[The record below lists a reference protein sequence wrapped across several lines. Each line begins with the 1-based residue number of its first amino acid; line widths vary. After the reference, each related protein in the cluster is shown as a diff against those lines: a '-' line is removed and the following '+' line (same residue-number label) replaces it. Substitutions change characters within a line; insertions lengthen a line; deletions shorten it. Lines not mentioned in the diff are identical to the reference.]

1 MGLDMKFYFAP
12 MEGVSGYI
20 YRNAYHK
27 HFHNM
32 DRYFT
37 PFIAPKKNHAMSSKE
52 KNDVL
57 PENNTGMET
66 IPQIL
71 TNQAEY
77 FLHTSSVL
85 AEMGYQEVNL
95 NLGCPSSTV
104 VTKKKGA
111 GFLSEPDRLE
121 HFLEDVVKG
130 LEPLGMQLSIKTRI
144 GMRDAEEFAD
154 LLDLYNDFPLT
165 ELIIHPRLQTDLYN
179 NTPDW
184 EAFRQAVDTSK
195 HTLCYNGD
203 LFTVEAYEQFCN
215 AFPQIDRV
223 MFGRGIL
230 RNPCLVDGIQ
240 NGTAVDYAT
249 IRLFHDDILEGYTEA
264 FSGDR
269 PVLFK
274 MKELWS
280 HMLPLFPQGETYAKS
295 IRKVERIGEYK
306 GIAQQLFSTVL

>member
-1 MGLDMKFYFAP
+1 MKFYFAP

-27 HFHNM
+27 HFCSM

-57 PENNTGMET
+57 PENNIGMEV

-77 FLHTSSVL
+77 FLHTSAKL
-85 AEMGYQEVNL
+85 AEMGYKEVNL

-121 HFLEDVVKG
+121 RFLEDVVKG
-130 LEPLGMQLSIKTRI
+130 LESLGLQLSIKTRI
-144 GMRDAEEFAD
+144 GLRDAEEFAD

-179 NTPDW
+179 NTPNWD
-184 EAFRQAVDTSK
+184 AFAQAVATSK

-203 LFTVEAYEQFCN
+203 IFTVEAYRRFCE
-215 AFPQIDRV
+215 AFPQIDHV
-223 MFGRGIL
+223 MLGRGIL
-230 RNPCLVDGIQ
+230 RNPCLLGQIKDGEK
-240 NGTAVDYAT
+240 VDYQKIYA
-249 IRLFHDDILEGYTEA
+249 FHNDILDGYTEA

-280 HMLPLFPQGETYAKS
+280 HMLPLFPKGEVYAKN
-295 IRKVERIGEYK
+295 IRKVERISEYQ
-306 GIAQQLFSTVL
+306 GIAAQLFGTVL

>member
-1 MGLDMKFYFAP
+1 MKFYFAP

-20 YRNAYHK
+20 YRNAYQK
-27 HFHNM
+27 HFHHI

-57 PENNTGMET
+57 PANNVGMEV

-85 AEMGYQEVNL
+85 AEMGYKEVNL

-130 LEPLGMQLSIKTRI
+130 LEPMDMQLSIKTRI
-144 GMRDAEEFAD
+144 GLRDAEEFAD

-179 NTPDW
+179 NTPNW
-184 EAFRQAVDTSK
+184 TAFRQAVETSK

-203 LFTVEAYEQFCN
+203 LFSAEAYQKFCD
-215 AFPQIDRV
+215 AFPNIDRV

-230 RNPCLVDGIQ
+230 RNPCLLEQINDG
-240 NGTAVDYAT
+240 TKVDYQK
-249 IRLFHDDILEGYTEA
+249 IYLFHNDILAGYTEA

-280 HMLPLFPQGETYAKS
+280 HMIALFPQGEDYAKS
-295 IRKVERIGEYK
+295 IRKVERISEYQW
-306 GIAQQLFSTVL
+306 IATQLFGTVL

>member
-1 MGLDMKFYFAP
+1 MKFYFAP

-27 HFHNM
+27 HFHSM

-57 PENNTGMET
+57 PEHNIGMEV

-77 FLHTSSVL
+77 FLHTSAKL
-85 AEMGYQEVNL
+85 AEMGYKEVNL

-130 LEPLGMQLSIKTRI
+130 LEPLEMQLSIKTRI
-144 GMRDAEEFAD
+144 GLRDVEEFAD

-179 NTPDW
+179 NTPNWD
-184 EAFRQAVDTSK
+184 AFGQAAATSK
-195 HTLCYNGD
+195 HVLCYNGD
-203 LFTVEAYEQFCN
+203 IFTVEAYQRFCE

-223 MFGRGIL
+223 MLGRGIL
-230 RNPCLVDGIQ
+230 LNPCLLGQIKDEAKVEYQKI
-240 NGTAVDYAT
+240 YA
-249 IRLFHDDILEGYTEA
+249 FHNDILDGYTEA

-274 MKELWS
+274 MKELWG

>member
-1 MGLDMKFYFAP
+1 MKFYFAP

-20 YRNAYHK
+20 YRNAYQK
-27 HFHNM
+27 HFHNI

-57 PENNTGMET
+57 PENNIGMEV

-77 FLHTSSVL
+77 FLHTSAKL
-85 AEMGYQEVNL
+85 AEMGYKEVNL

-179 NTPDW
+179 NTPNWD
-184 EAFRQAVDTSK
+184 AFAQAVATSK

-203 LFTVEAYEQFCN
+203 IFTVETYQRFCET
-215 AFPQIDRV
+215 FPQIDRV
-223 MFGRGIL
+223 MLGRGIL
-230 RNPCLVDGIQ
+230 RNPCLLGQIKEGEKVEYQKI
-240 NGTAVDYAT
+240 YA
-249 IRLFHDDILEGYTEA
+249 FHNDILDGYTEA

-274 MKELWS
+274 MKELWG
-280 HMLPLFPQGETYAKS
+280 HMLPLFSQGETYAKS
-295 IRKVERIGEYK
+295 IRKVERISEYK

>member
-1 MGLDMKFYFAP
+1 MNFYFAP

-20 YRNAYHK
+20 YRNAYQK
-27 HFHNM
+27 YFHNI

-57 PENNTGMET
+57 PEHNVGMHV

-77 FLHTSSVL
+77 FLHTASVL
-85 AEMGYQEVNL
+85 SEMGYTEVNL

-104 VTKKKGA
+104 VSKKKGA

-121 HFLEDVVKG
+121 HFLDDVTKG
-130 LEPLGMQLSIKTRI
+130 LERLNMKLSIKTRL
-144 GMRDAEEFAD
+144 GMRDVDEFAD
-154 LLDLYNDFPLT
+154 LLDLYNEFPLS

-179 NTPDW
+179 NTPNW
-184 EAFRQAVDTSK
+184 EAFRQAVQTSTHK
-195 HTLCYNGD
+195 LCYNGD
-203 LFTVEAYEQFCN
+203 LFTLEAYQTFTE
-215 AFPQIDRV
+215 AFPEIDTV

-230 RNPCLVDGIQ
+230 RNPCLLNQIQ
-240 NGTAVDYAT
+240 QGAEVDYHL
-249 IRLFHDDILEGYTEA
+249 IRMFHDDLLDGYTEA

-280 HMLPLFPQGETYAKS
+280 HMLSLFPQGETFAKK
-295 IRKVERIGEYK
+295 IRKVERINEYK
-306 GIAQQLFSTVL
+306 AIASQLFDSVSV

>member
-1 MGLDMKFYFAP
+1 MNFYFAP

-20 YRNAYHK
+20 YRNAYQK
-27 HFHNM
+27 YFHNI

-57 PENNTGMET
+57 PEHNVGMHV

-77 FLHTSSVL
+77 FLHTASVL
-85 AEMGYQEVNL
+85 SEMGYTEVNL

-104 VTKKKGA
+104 VSKKKGA

-121 HFLEDVVKG
+121 HFLDDVTKG
-130 LEPLGMQLSIKTRI
+130 LERLNMKLSIKTRL
-144 GMRDAEEFAD
+144 GMRDVDEFAD
-154 LLDLYNDFPLT
+154 LLDLYNEFPLS

-179 NTPDW
+179 NTPNW
-184 EAFRQAVDTSK
+184 EAFRQTVQTST
-195 HTLCYNGD
+195 HRLCYNGD
-203 LFTVEAYEQFCN
+203 LFTLEAYQTFTE
-215 AFPQIDRV
+215 AFPEIDTV

-230 RNPCLVDGIQ
+230 RNPCLIDQIQ
-240 NGTAVDYAT
+240 RGAKVDYHL
-249 IRLFHDDILEGYTEA
+249 IRMFHDDLLDGYTEA
-264 FSGDR
+264 FSGDK

-274 MKELWS
+274 MKELWG
-280 HMLPLFPQGETYAKS
+280 HMLSLFPQGETFAKK
-295 IRKVERIGEYK
+295 IRKVERINEYK
-306 GIAQQLFSTVL
+306 VIAAQLFDSVSV

>member
-1 MGLDMKFYFAP
+1 MNFYFAP

-20 YRNAYHK
+20 YRNAYQK
-27 HFHNM
+27 YFHNI

-57 PENNTGMET
+57 PEHNIGMHV

-77 FLHTSSVL
+77 FLHTASVL
-85 AEMGYQEVNL
+85 SEMGYTEVNL

-104 VTKKKGA
+104 VSKKKGA

-121 HFLEDVVKG
+121 HFLDDVTKG
-130 LEPLGMQLSIKTRI
+130 LERLNMKLSIKTRL
-144 GMRDAEEFAD
+144 GMRDVDEFAD
-154 LLDLYNDFPLT
+154 LLDLYNEFPLS

-179 NTPDW
+179 NTPNW
-184 EAFRQAVDTSK
+184 EAFRQAVQTST
-195 HTLCYNGD
+195 HRLCYNGD
-203 LFTVEAYEQFCN
+203 LFTLEAYQTFIE
-215 AFPQIDRV
+215 AFPETDTV

-230 RNPCLVDGIQ
+230 RNPCLLNQIQ
-240 NGTAVDYAT
+240 QGAEVDYHL
-249 IRLFHDDILEGYTEA
+249 IRMFHDDLLDGYTKA

-280 HMLPLFPQGETYAKS
+280 HMFSLFPQGETFAKK
-295 IRKVERIGEYK
+295 IRKVERINEYK
-306 GIAQQLFSTVL
+306 VIAAQLFDSVSV

>member
-1 MGLDMKFYFAP
+1 MNFYFAP

-20 YRNAYHK
+20 YRNAYQK
-27 HFHNM
+27 YFHNI

-57 PENNTGMET
+57 PEHNVGMHV

-77 FLHTSSVL
+77 FLHTASVL
-85 AEMGYQEVNL
+85 SEMGYTEVNL

-104 VTKKKGA
+104 VSKKKGA

-121 HFLEDVVKG
+121 HFLDDVTKG
-130 LEPLGMQLSIKTRI
+130 LERLNMKLSIKTRL
-144 GMRDAEEFAD
+144 GMRDVDEFAD
-154 LLDLYNDFPLT
+154 LLDLYNEFPLS

-179 NTPDW
+179 NTPNW
-184 EAFRQAVDTSK
+184 EAFRQAVQTST
-195 HTLCYNGD
+195 HRLCYNGD
-203 LFTVEAYEQFCN
+203 LFTLEAYQTFTE
-215 AFPQIDRV
+215 AFPEIDTV

-230 RNPCLVDGIQ
+230 RNPCLLNQIQ
-240 NGTAVDYAT
+240 QGAEVDYHI
-249 IRLFHDDILEGYTEA
+249 IRMFHDDLLDGYTEA
-264 FSGDR
+264 FSGDK

-274 MKELWS
+274 MKELWG
-280 HMLPLFPQGETYAKS
+280 HMLSLFPQGETFAKK
-295 IRKVERIGEYK
+295 IRKVERINEYK
-306 GIAQQLFSTVL
+306 VIAAQLFDSVSV

>member
-1 MGLDMKFYFAP
+1 MNFYFAP

-20 YRNAYHK
+20 YRNAYQK
-27 HFHNM
+27 YFHNI

-57 PENNTGMET
+57 PEHNIGMHV

-77 FLHTSSVL
+77 FLHTASVL
-85 AEMGYQEVNL
+85 SEMGYTEVNL

-104 VTKKKGA
+104 VSKKKGA

-121 HFLEDVVKG
+121 HFLDDVTKG
-130 LEPLGMQLSIKTRI
+130 LERLNMKLSIKTRL
-144 GMRDAEEFAD
+144 GMRDVDEFAD
-154 LLDLYNDFPLT
+154 LLDLYNEFPLS

-179 NTPDW
+179 NTPNW
-184 EAFRQAVDTSK
+184 EAFRQAVQTST
-195 HTLCYNGD
+195 HRLCYNGD
-203 LFTVEAYEQFCN
+203 LFTLEAYQTFIE
-215 AFPQIDRV
+215 AFPETDTV

-230 RNPCLVDGIQ
+230 RNPCLLNQIQ
-240 NGTAVDYAT
+240 QGAEVDYHL
-249 IRLFHDDILEGYTEA
+249 IRMFHDDLLDGYTKA

-280 HMLPLFPQGETYAKS
+280 HMFSLFPQGETFAK
-295 IRKVERIGEYK
+295 K
-306 GIAQQLFSTVL
+306 

>member
-1 MGLDMKFYFAP
+1 MKYYFAP

-20 YRNAYHK
+20 YRNAYQK
-27 HFHNM
+27 HFHNI

-52 KNDVL
+52 RNDVL
-57 PENNTGMET
+57 PAHNQGMEV

-85 AEMGYQEVNL
+85 ADLGYTEVNL

-121 HFLEDVVKG
+121 HFLEDVIKG

-144 GMRDAEEFAD
+144 GMRDAEEFAE
-154 LLDLYNDFPLT
+154 LLDLYNGFPLS
-165 ELIIHPRLQTDLYN
+165 ELIIHPRLQKDLYN

-203 LFTVEAYEQFCN
+203 LFTVEAYQKFCKT
-215 AFPQIDRV
+215 FPDIDRV

-230 RNPCLVDGIQ
+230 RNPCLLDQIQQ
-240 NGTAVDYAT
+240 NGVVDYSK
-249 IRLFHDDILEGYTEA
+249 IQLFHDDILSGYTEA

-274 MKELWS
+274 MKELWG
-280 HMLPLFPQGETYAKS
+280 HMLPLFPQGESFAKE
-295 IRKVERIGEYK
+295 IRKVERIAEYK
-306 GIAQQLFSTVL
+306 AITARLFLTV

>member
-1 MGLDMKFYFAP
+1 MKFYFAP

-27 HFHNM
+27 HFHSM

-57 PENNTGMET
+57 PVNNIGMEV

-77 FLHTSSVL
+77 FLHTSAKL
-85 AEMGYQEVNL
+85 AEMGYKEVNL

-144 GMRDAEEFAD
+144 GLRDVEEFAE

-165 ELIIHPRLQTDLYN
+165 ELIIHPRLQKDLYN
-179 NTPDW
+179 NTPNWD
-184 EAFRQAVDTSK
+184 AFAQAVAVSK

-203 LFTVEAYEQFCN
+203 IFTAEAYRRFCE

-223 MFGRGIL
+223 MLGRGIL
-230 RNPCLVDGIQ
+230 RNPCLLEQIKEG
-240 NGTAVDYAT
+240 AKVDYQKIYA
-249 IRLFHDDILEGYTEA
+249 FHNDILDGYTEV

-280 HMLPLFPQGETYAKS
+280 HMLPLFPQGESYAKN
-295 IRKVERIGEYK
+295 IRKVERISEYE
-306 GIAQQLFSTVL
+306 GIAAQLFGTVL

>member
-1 MGLDMKFYFAP
+1 MRFYFAP

-20 YRNAYHK
+20 YRNAYQK
-27 HFHNM
+27 YFHNI

-57 PENNTGMET
+57 PEHNKGMEV

-71 TNQAEY
+71 TNQADY
-77 FLHTSSVL
+77 FLHTASVL
-85 AEMGYQEVNL
+85 AQMGYQEVNL

-121 HFLEDVVKG
+121 HFLEDVTEG
-130 LEPLGMQLSIKTRI
+130 LIPLGMKLSIKTRL
-144 GMRDAEEFAD
+144 GMRDVEEFED
-154 LLDLYNDFPLT
+154 LLDLYNAFPLT

-184 EAFRQAVDTSK
+184 TAFRQAVDTSK
-195 HTLCYNGD
+195 HKLCYNGD
-203 LFTVEAYEQFCN
+203 LFTPDGYQRFCE
-215 AFPQIDRV
+215 AFPEIDTV

-230 RNPCLVDGIQ
+230 RNPCLLDQIQ
-240 NGTAVDYAT
+240 QKKEISFSLIYQ
-249 IRLFHDDILEGYTEA
+249 FHNELLEGYTDA
-264 FSGDR
+264 FFGDR

-274 MKELWS
+274 MKELWG
-280 HMLPLFPQGETYAKS
+280 HMLPLFPNGEDYAKK
-295 IRKVERIGEYK
+295 IRKVEKISEYK
-306 GIAQQLFSTVL
+306 AIAAQLFSGVL

>member
-1 MGLDMKFYFAP
+1 MNFYFAP

-20 YRNAYHK
+20 YRNAYQK
-27 HFHNM
+27 YFHNI

-57 PENNTGMET
+57 PEHNIGMHV

-77 FLHTSSVL
+77 FLHTASVL
-85 AEMGYQEVNL
+85 SEMGYTEINL

-104 VTKKKGA
+104 VSKKKGA

-121 HFLEDVVKG
+121 HFLDDVTKG
-130 LEPLGMQLSIKTRI
+130 LERLNMKLSIKTRL
-144 GMRDAEEFAD
+144 GMRDVDEFAD
-154 LLDLYNDFPLT
+154 LLDLYNEFPLS

-179 NTPDW
+179 NTPNW
-184 EAFRQAVDTSK
+184 EAFRQAVQIST
-195 HTLCYNGD
+195 HRLCYNGD
-203 LFTVEAYEQFCN
+203 LFTLEAYQTFTE
-215 AFPQIDRV
+215 AFPEIDTV

-230 RNPCLVDGIQ
+230 RNPCLIDQIQ
-240 NGTAVDYAT
+240 RGAEVDYHL
-249 IRLFHDDILEGYTEA
+249 IRMFHDDLLDGYTEA
-264 FSGDR
+264 FSGDK

-274 MKELWS
+274 MKELWG
-280 HMLPLFPQGETYAKS
+280 HMLSLFPQGETFAKK
-295 IRKVERIGEYK
+295 IRKVERINEYK
-306 GIAQQLFSTVL
+306 AIASQLFDSVSV

>member
-1 MGLDMKFYFAP
+1 MNFYFAP

-20 YRNAYHK
+20 YRNAYQK
-27 HFHNM
+27 YFHNI

-57 PENNTGMET
+57 PEHNVGMHV

-77 FLHTSSVL
+77 FLHTASVL
-85 AEMGYQEVNL
+85 SEMGYTEVNL

-104 VTKKKGA
+104 VSKKKGA

-121 HFLEDVVKG
+121 HFLDDVTKG
-130 LEPLGMQLSIKTRI
+130 LERLNMKLSIKTRL
-144 GMRDAEEFAD
+144 GMRDVDEFAD
-154 LLDLYNDFPLT
+154 LLDLYNEFPLS

-179 NTPDW
+179 NTPNW
-184 EAFRQAVDTSK
+184 EAFRQAVQTST
-195 HTLCYNGD
+195 HRLCYNGD
-203 LFTVEAYEQFCN
+203 LFTLEAYQTFTE
-215 AFPQIDRV
+215 AFPEIDTV

-230 RNPCLVDGIQ
+230 RNPCLLNQIQ
-240 NGTAVDYAT
+240 QGAEVDYHL
-249 IRLFHDDILEGYTEA
+249 IRMFHDDLLDGYTEA

-280 HMLPLFPQGETYAKS
+280 HMFSLFPQGETFAKK
-295 IRKVERIGEYK
+295 IRKVERINEYK
-306 GIAQQLFSTVL
+306 VIAAQLFDSVSV

>member
-1 MGLDMKFYFAP
+1 MKFYFAP

-27 HFHNM
+27 HFHSM

-57 PENNTGMET
+57 PEHNIGMEV

-77 FLHTSSVL
+77 FLHTSAKL
-85 AEMGYQEVNL
+85 AEMGYKEVNL

-121 HFLEDVVKG
+121 HFLEEVVKG
-130 LEPLGMQLSIKTRI
+130 LEPLEMQLSIKTRI
-144 GMRDAEEFAD
+144 GLRDVEEFAD

-179 NTPDW
+179 NTPNWD
-184 EAFRQAVDTSK
+184 AFGQAAATSK
-195 HTLCYNGD
+195 HVLCYNGD
-203 LFTVEAYEQFCN
+203 IFTVEAYQRFC
-215 AFPQIDRV
+215 ATFPQIDRV
-223 MFGRGIL
+223 MLGRGIL
-230 RNPCLVDGIQ
+230 RNPCLLGQIKDEAKVEYQKI
-240 NGTAVDYAT
+240 YA
-249 IRLFHDDILEGYTEA
+249 FHNDILDGYTEA

-274 MKELWS
+274 MKELWG
-280 HMLPLFPQGETYAKS
+280 HMLPLFPQGETYAKQ

>member
-1 MGLDMKFYFAP
+1 MNFYFAP

-20 YRNAYHK
+20 YRNAYQK
-27 HFHNM
+27 YFHNI

-57 PENNTGMET
+57 PEHNIGMHV

-77 FLHTSSVL
+77 FLHTASVL
-85 AEMGYQEVNL
+85 SEMGYTEVNL

-104 VTKKKGA
+104 VSKKKGA

-121 HFLEDVVKG
+121 HFLDDVTKG
-130 LEPLGMQLSIKTRI
+130 LERLNMKLSIKTRL
-144 GMRDAEEFAD
+144 GMRDVDEFAD
-154 LLDLYNDFPLT
+154 LLDLYNEFPLS

-179 NTPDW
+179 NTPNW
-184 EAFRQAVDTSK
+184 EAFRQAVQTST
-195 HTLCYNGD
+195 HRLCYNGD
-203 LFTVEAYEQFCN
+203 LFTLEAYQTFTET
-215 AFPQIDRV
+215 FPEIDTV

-230 RNPCLVDGIQ
+230 RNPCLLNQIQ
-240 NGTAVDYAT
+240 QGAEVDYHL
-249 IRLFHDDILEGYTEA
+249 IRMFHDDLLDGYTEA

-280 HMLPLFPQGETYAKS
+280 HMLFLFPQGETFAKK
-295 IRKVERIGEYK
+295 IRKVERINEYK
-306 GIAQQLFSTVL
+306 VIAAQLFDSVSV

>member
-1 MGLDMKFYFAP
+1 MKFYFAP

-27 HFHNM
+27 HFHSM

-57 PENNTGMET
+57 PVNNIGMEV

-77 FLHTSSVL
+77 FLHTSAKL
-85 AEMGYQEVNL
+85 AEMGYKEVNL

-144 GMRDAEEFAD
+144 GMHDAEEFAE

-165 ELIIHPRLQTDLYN
+165 ELIIHPRLQKD
-179 NTPDW
+179 
-184 EAFRQAVDTSK
+184 
-195 HTLCYNGD
+195 
-203 LFTVEAYEQFCN
+203 
-215 AFPQIDRV
+215 
-223 MFGRGIL
+223 
-230 RNPCLVDGIQ
+230 
-240 NGTAVDYAT
+240 
-249 IRLFHDDILEGYTEA
+249 
-264 FSGDR
+264 SG
-269 PVLFK
+269 
-274 MKELWS
+274 
-280 HMLPLFPQGETYAKS
+280 
-295 IRKVERIGEYK
+295 
-306 GIAQQLFSTVL
+306 

>member
-1 MGLDMKFYFAP
+1 MNFYFAP

-20 YRNAYHK
+20 YRNAYQK
-27 HFHNM
+27 YFHNI

-57 PENNTGMET
+57 PEHNIGMHV

-77 FLHTSSVL
+77 FLHTASVL
-85 AEMGYQEVNL
+85 SEMGYTEVNL

-104 VTKKKGA
+104 VSKKKGA

-121 HFLEDVVKG
+121 HFLDDVTKG
-130 LEPLGMQLSIKTRI
+130 LERLNMKLSIKTRL
-144 GMRDAEEFAD
+144 GMRDVDEFAD
-154 LLDLYNDFPLT
+154 LLDLYNEFPLS

-179 NTPDW
+179 NTPNW
-184 EAFRQAVDTSK
+184 EAFRQAVQTST
-195 HTLCYNGD
+195 HRLCYNGD
-203 LFTVEAYEQFCN
+203 LFTLEAYQTFIE
-215 AFPQIDRV
+215 AFPETDTV

-230 RNPCLVDGIQ
+230 RNPCLLNQIQ
-240 NGTAVDYAT
+240 QGAEVDYHL
-249 IRLFHDDILEGYTEA
+249 IRMFHDDLLDGYTEA

-280 HMLPLFPQGETYAKS
+280 HMVSLFPQGETFAKK
-295 IRKVERIGEYK
+295 IRKVERINEYK
-306 GIAQQLFSTVL
+306 AIASQLFDSVSV

>member
-1 MGLDMKFYFAP
+1 MKYYFAP

-20 YRNAYHK
+20 YRNAYQK
-27 HFHNM
+27 HFHNI

-52 KNDVL
+52 RNDVF
-57 PENNTGMET
+57 PEHNQGMEV

-85 AEMGYQEVNL
+85 ADLGYTEVNL

-121 HFLEDVVKG
+121 HFLEDVIKG

-144 GMRDAEEFAD
+144 GMRDAEEFAE
-154 LLDLYNDFPLT
+154 LLDLYNGFPLS
-165 ELIIHPRLQTDLYN
+165 ELIIHPRLQKDLYN

-203 LFTVEAYEQFCN
+203 LFTVEAYQKFCKT
-215 AFPQIDRV
+215 FPDIDRV

-230 RNPCLVDGIQ
+230 RNPCLLDQIRQ
-240 NGTAVDYAT
+240 NGLVDYRK
-249 IRLFHDDILEGYTEA
+249 IQLFHDDILDGYTEA

-274 MKELWS
+274 MKELWG
-280 HMLPLFPQGETYAKS
+280 HMLPLFPQGESFAKE
-295 IRKVERIGEYK
+295 IRKVERIAEYK
-306 GIAQQLFSTVL
+306 AIAARLFLTV

>member
-1 MGLDMKFYFAP
+1 MNFYFAP

-20 YRNAYHK
+20 YRNAYQK
-27 HFHNM
+27 YFHNI

-57 PENNTGMET
+57 PEHNIGMHV

-77 FLHTSSVL
+77 FLHTASVL
-85 AEMGYQEVNL
+85 SEMGYTEVNL

-104 VTKKKGA
+104 VSKKKGA

-121 HFLEDVVKG
+121 HFLDDVTKG
-130 LEPLGMQLSIKTRI
+130 LERLNMKLSIKTRL
-144 GMRDAEEFAD
+144 GMRDVDEFAD
-154 LLDLYNDFPLT
+154 LLDLYNEFPLS

-179 NTPDW
+179 NTPNW
-184 EAFRQAVDTSK
+184 EAFRQAVQTST
-195 HTLCYNGD
+195 HRLCYNGD
-203 LFTVEAYEQFCN
+203 LFTLEAYQTFTETFSE
-215 AFPQIDRV
+215 IDTV

-230 RNPCLVDGIQ
+230 RNPCLLNQIQ
-240 NGTAVDYAT
+240 QGAEVDYHL
-249 IRLFHDDILEGYTEA
+249 IRMFHDDLLDGYTKA

-280 HMLPLFPQGETYAKS
+280 HMFSLFPQGETFAKK
-295 IRKVERIGEYK
+295 IRKVERINEYK
-306 GIAQQLFSTVL
+306 VIAAQLFDSVSV

>member
-1 MGLDMKFYFAP
+1 MRYYFAP

-27 HFHNM
+27 QFHNV

-52 KNDVL
+52 RNDVL
-57 PENNTGMET
+57 PEHNVGMEV

-85 AEMGYQEVNL
+85 ADMGYTEVNL

-121 HFLEDVVKG
+121 HFLEDVIKG

-144 GMRDAEEFAD
+144 GMRNAEEFAD
-154 LLDLYNDFPLT
+154 LLDLYNDFPLS

-184 EAFRQAVDTSK
+184 NAFRQATETSK

-203 LFTVEAYEQFCN
+203 LFTPETYRAFCET
-215 AFPQIDRV
+215 FPNIDRV

-230 RNPCLVDGIQ
+230 RNPCLLDVIQ
-240 NGTAVDYAT
+240 KQGSVDYGR
-249 IRLFHDDILEGYTEA
+249 IRLFHGDILNGYIEA

-274 MKELWS
+274 MKELWG
-280 HMLPLFPQGETYAKS
+280 HMLPLFADGEAYAKK
-295 IRKVERIGEYK
+295 IRKVEHIGEYK
-306 GIAQQLFSTVL
+306 LIVDRLFDGV

>member
-1 MGLDMKFYFAP
+1 MNFYFAP

-20 YRNAYHK
+20 YRNAYQK
-27 HFHNM
+27 YFHNI

-57 PENNTGMET
+57 PEHNIGMHV

-77 FLHTSSVL
+77 FLHTASVL
-85 AEMGYQEVNL
+85 SEMGYTEVNL

-104 VTKKKGA
+104 VSKKKGA

-121 HFLEDVVKG
+121 HFLDDVTKG
-130 LEPLGMQLSIKTRI
+130 LERLNMKLSIKTRL
-144 GMRDAEEFAD
+144 GMRDVDEFAD
-154 LLDLYNDFPLT
+154 LLDLYNEFPLS

-179 NTPDW
+179 NTPNW
-184 EAFRQAVDTSK
+184 EAFRQAVQTST
-195 HTLCYNGD
+195 HRLCYNGD
-203 LFTVEAYEQFCN
+203 LFTLEAYQTFIE
-215 AFPQIDRV
+215 AFPETDTV

-230 RNPCLVDGIQ
+230 RNPCLLNQIQ
-240 NGTAVDYAT
+240 QGAEVDYHL
-249 IRLFHDDILEGYTEA
+249 IRMFHDDLLDGYTKA

-280 HMLPLFPQGETYAKS
+280 HMLSLFPQGETFAKK
-295 IRKVERIGEYK
+295 IRKVERINEYK
-306 GIAQQLFSTVL
+306 VIAAQLFDSVSV

>member
-1 MGLDMKFYFAP
+1 MNYYFAP

-20 YRNAYHK
+20 YRNAYQR
-27 HFHNM
+27 HFHNI

-57 PENNTGMET
+57 PEHNMGMEV

-77 FLHTSSVL
+77 FLHTASVL
-85 AEMGYQEVNL
+85 AELGYTEVNL

-121 HFLEDVVKG
+121 HFLEDVTEG
-130 LEPLGMQLSIKTRI
+130 LVPMGMRLSIKTRL
-144 GMRDAEEFAD
+144 GMRDVEEFAD
-154 LLDLYNDFPLT
+154 LLDLYNDFPLS
-165 ELIIHPRLQTDLYN
+165 ELIIHPRLQNDLYN
-179 NTPDW
+179 NMPDW
-184 EAFRQAVDTSK
+184 EAFRQAVNTSRHK
-195 HTLCYNGD
+195 LCYNGD
-203 LFTVEAYEQFCN
+203 LFTVEAYRTFCE
-215 AFPQIDRV
+215 AFPEIDTV

-230 RNPCLVDGIQ
+230 RNPCLLNQIQQGI
-240 NGTAVDYAT
+240 AVDYHI
-249 IRLFHDDILEGYTEA
+249 IRLFHDDILNGYAEA
-264 FSGDR
+264 FSGDK

-274 MKELWS
+274 MKELWG
-280 HMLPLFPQGETYAKS
+280 HMLPLFPQGDEYAKK
-295 IRKVERIGEYK
+295 IRKVERIAEYK
-306 GIAQQLFSTVL
+306 AIAAQLFDSVSLL

>member
-1 MGLDMKFYFAP
+1 MNFYFAP

-20 YRNAYHK
+20 YRNAYQK
-27 HFHNM
+27 YFHNI

-57 PENNTGMET
+57 PEHNVGMHV

-77 FLHTSSVL
+77 FLHTASVL
-85 AEMGYQEVNL
+85 SEMGYTEVNL

-104 VTKKKGA
+104 VSKKKGA

-121 HFLEDVVKG
+121 HFLDDVTKG
-130 LEPLGMQLSIKTRI
+130 LERLNMKLSIKTRL
-144 GMRDAEEFAD
+144 GMRDVEEFAD
-154 LLDLYNDFPLT
+154 LLDLYNEFPLS

-179 NTPDW
+179 NTPNW
-184 EAFRQAVDTSK
+184 EAFRQAVQTST
-195 HTLCYNGD
+195 HRLCYNGD
-203 LFTVEAYEQFCN
+203 LFTLEVYQTFTE
-215 AFPQIDRV
+215 AFPEIDTV

-230 RNPCLVDGIQ
+230 RNPCLLNQIQ
-240 NGTAVDYAT
+240 QGAEVDYHL
-249 IRLFHDDILEGYTEA
+249 IRMFHDDLLDGYTEA

-280 HMLPLFPQGETYAKS
+280 HMLSLFPQGETFAKK
-295 IRKVERIGEYK
+295 IRKVERINEYK
-306 GIAQQLFSTVL
+306 AIASQLFDSVSV

>member
-1 MGLDMKFYFAP
+1 MKFYFAP

-20 YRNAYHK
+20 YRNAYQK
-27 HFHNM
+27 HFHNIN
-32 DRYFT
+32 RYFT

-57 PENNTGMET
+57 PENNIGMEV

-77 FLHTSSVL
+77 FLHTSAKL
-85 AEMGYQEVNL
+85 AEMGYKEVNL

-179 NTPDW
+179 NTPNWD
-184 EAFRQAVDTSK
+184 AFAQAVATSK

-203 LFTVEAYEQFCN
+203 IFTVEAYQWFCET
-215 AFPQIDRV
+215 FPQIDRV
-223 MFGRGIL
+223 MLGRGIL
-230 RNPCLVDGIQ
+230 RNPCLLGQIKEGEKVEYQKI
-240 NGTAVDYAT
+240 YA
-249 IRLFHDDILEGYTEA
+249 FHNDILDGYTEA

-274 MKELWS
+274 MKELWG
-280 HMLPLFPQGETYAKS
+280 HMLPLFSQGETYAKS
-295 IRKVERIGEYK
+295 IRKVERISEYK

>member
-1 MGLDMKFYFAP
+1 MNFYFAP

-20 YRNAYHK
+20 YRNAYQK
-27 HFHNM
+27 YFHNI

-57 PENNTGMET
+57 PEHNVGMHV

-77 FLHTSSVL
+77 FLHTASVL
-85 AEMGYQEVNL
+85 SEMGYTEVNL

-104 VTKKKGA
+104 VSKKKGA

-121 HFLEDVVKG
+121 HFLDDVTKG
-130 LEPLGMQLSIKTRI
+130 LERLNMKLSIKTRL
-144 GMRDAEEFAD
+144 GMRDVDEFAD
-154 LLDLYNDFPLT
+154 LLDLYNEFPLS

-179 NTPDW
+179 NTPNW
-184 EAFRQAVDTSK
+184 EAFRQAVQTST
-195 HTLCYNGD
+195 HRLCYNGD
-203 LFTVEAYEQFCN
+203 LFTLEAYQTFTEV
-215 AFPQIDRV
+215 FPEIDTV

-230 RNPCLVDGIQ
+230 RNPCLLNQIQ
-240 NGTAVDYAT
+240 QGAEVDYHL
-249 IRLFHDDILEGYTEA
+249 IRMFHDDLLDGYTEA

-280 HMLPLFPQGETYAKS
+280 HMLSLFPQGETFAKK
-295 IRKVERIGEYK
+295 IRKVERINEYK
-306 GIAQQLFSTVL
+306 VIAAQLFDSVSV

>member
-1 MGLDMKFYFAP
+1 MNFYFAP

-20 YRNAYHK
+20 YRNAYQK
-27 HFHNM
+27 YFHNI

-57 PENNTGMET
+57 PEHNIGMHV

-77 FLHTSSVL
+77 FLHTASVL
-85 AEMGYQEVNL
+85 SEMGYTEVNL

-104 VTKKKGA
+104 VSKKKGA

-121 HFLEDVVKG
+121 HFLDDVTKG
-130 LEPLGMQLSIKTRI
+130 LERLNMKLSIKTRL
-144 GMRDAEEFAD
+144 GMRDVDEFAD
-154 LLDLYNDFPLT
+154 LLDLYNEFPLS

-179 NTPDW
+179 NTPNW
-184 EAFRQAVDTSK
+184 EAFRQAVQTST
-195 HTLCYNGD
+195 HRLCYNGD
-203 LFTVEAYEQFCN
+203 LFTLEAYQTFIE
-215 AFPQIDRV
+215 AFPETDTV

-230 RNPCLVDGIQ
+230 RNPCLLNQIQ
-240 NGTAVDYAT
+240 QGAEVDYHL
-249 IRLFHDDILEGYTEA
+249 IRMFHDDLLDGYTEA
-264 FSGDR
+264 FSGDK

-280 HMLPLFPQGETYAKS
+280 HMLSLFPQGETFAKK
-295 IRKVERIGEYK
+295 IRKVERINEYK
-306 GIAQQLFSTVL
+306 VIAAQLFDSVSV

>member
-1 MGLDMKFYFAP
+1 MNFYFAP

-20 YRNAYHK
+20 YRNAYQK
-27 HFHNM
+27 YFHNI

-57 PENNTGMET
+57 PEHNVGMHV

-77 FLHTSSVL
+77 FLHTASVL
-85 AEMGYQEVNL
+85 SEMGYTEVNL

-104 VTKKKGA
+104 VSKKKGA

-121 HFLEDVVKG
+121 HFLDDVTKG
-130 LEPLGMQLSIKTRI
+130 LERLNMKLSIKTRL
-144 GMRDAEEFAD
+144 GMRDVDEFAD
-154 LLDLYNDFPLT
+154 LLDLYNEFPLS

-179 NTPDW
+179 NTPNW
-184 EAFRQAVDTSK
+184 EAFRQAVQTST
-195 HTLCYNGD
+195 HRLCYNGD
-203 LFTVEAYEQFCN
+203 LFTLEVYQTFTE
-215 AFPQIDRV
+215 AFPEIDTV

-230 RNPCLVDGIQ
+230 RNPCLLNQIQ
-240 NGTAVDYAT
+240 QGAEVDYHL
-249 IRLFHDDILEGYTEA
+249 IRMFHDDLLDGYTEA
-264 FSGDR
+264 FSGDK

-274 MKELWS
+274 MKELWG
-280 HMLPLFPQGETYAKS
+280 HMLSLFPQGETFAKK
-295 IRKVERIGEYK
+295 IRKVERINEYK
-306 GIAQQLFSTVL
+306 AIASQLFDSVSV

>member
-1 MGLDMKFYFAP
+1 MNFYFAP

-20 YRNAYHK
+20 YRNAYQK
-27 HFHNM
+27 YFHNI

-57 PENNTGMET
+57 PEHNIGMHV

-77 FLHTSSVL
+77 FLHTASVL
-85 AEMGYQEVNL
+85 SEMGYTEVNL

-104 VTKKKGA
+104 VSKKKGA

-121 HFLEDVVKG
+121 HFLDDVTKG
-130 LEPLGMQLSIKTRI
+130 LERLNMQLSIKTRL
-144 GMRDAEEFAD
+144 GMRDVEEFAD
-154 LLDLYNDFPLT
+154 LLDLYNEFPLS

-179 NTPDW
+179 NTPNW
-184 EAFRQAVDTSK
+184 EAFRQAVQTST
-195 HTLCYNGD
+195 HRLCYNGD
-203 LFTVEAYEQFCN
+203 LFTLEAYQTFIE
-215 AFPQIDRV
+215 AFPETDTV

-230 RNPCLVDGIQ
+230 RNPCLLNQIQ
-240 NGTAVDYAT
+240 QGAEVDYHL
-249 IRLFHDDILEGYTEA
+249 IRMFHDDLLDGYTEA

-280 HMLPLFPQGETYAKS
+280 HMVSLFPQGETFAKK
-295 IRKVERIGEYK
+295 IRKVERINEYK
-306 GIAQQLFSTVL
+306 AIASQLFDSVSV